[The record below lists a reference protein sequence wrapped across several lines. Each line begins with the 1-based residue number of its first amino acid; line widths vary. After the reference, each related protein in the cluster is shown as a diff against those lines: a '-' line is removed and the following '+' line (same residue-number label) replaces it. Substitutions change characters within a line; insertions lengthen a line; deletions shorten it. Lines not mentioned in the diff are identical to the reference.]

1 MRTRL
6 RHVVTQIVHISNN
19 TLYLRYH
26 LYVVCFMK
34 SILVV
39 LVGILLFFEPV
50 SLTADN
56 HPVKIQHV
64 PISPIPSFQNVPV
77 DWFYDLSTTYDPNR
91 NVFYVSSDTVIY
103 TIDFNQ
109 GQWSEYTSL
118 QLPDNVRQME
128 YSAYHDGILFW
139 DRGVGRVFLLDSL
152 KNVTRLDRSFEHRN
166 QFGHSPWV
174 NPETGSIYAFGGY
187 GLFTSKSIITQFSP
201 ASAEWDLVSVSN
213 AANGPAPQTLGFVYP
228 DFTRDQIY
236 LFGNKTF
243 KHELS
248 SSNDPIPDQKAIW
261 RFDLPDRIWE
271 RLVVLEH
278 NVRVAQIEYRWL
290 SLTYPSVHPVHPIF
304 LFPLN
309 DQVGGSELHVY
320 HDNYRDILNLTQVNP
335 AFRMGL
341 PVLNIVWSE
350 VDQVYYVIT
359 CQVLSTANE
368 LRLQVHAV
376 SINDI
381 EALEARF
388 AQNGGD
394 LPWLPAILLV
404 LLLIPGAFW
413 MRKRR
418 IGHEKSVLEGD
429 EKPFNGIVVER
440 LSTGGFKLSCNG
452 FETSDIPAMEVKL
465 LDLLVNELKN
475 TGSYVKS
482 DDIDAV
488 LLPDHPSPD
497 YIRRTRNLTLERL
510 EALLQSVCELENDQK
525 YILRRSNVSDKRKN
539 EYRLNSDVIR
549 F

>member
-1 MRTRL
+1 
-6 RHVVTQIVHISNN
+6 
-19 TLYLRYH
+19 
-26 LYVVCFMK
+26 MK
-34 SILVV
+34 SKLVV
-39 LVGILLFFEPV
+39 LVGFICFVMPAI
-50 SLTADN
+50 SIADD
-56 HPVKIQHV
+56 HPVKIQEV
-64 PISPIPSFQNVPV
+64 RINPTPSFTNVPV

-91 NVFYVSSDTVIY
+91 NVFYVSTDTVIY
-103 TIDFNQ
+103 TIDFSTKSWEKYATVN
-109 GQWSEYTSL
+109 
-118 QLPDNVRQME
+118 LPENVRKLE
-128 YSAYHDGILFW
+128 YSAYHDGLLFW
-139 DRGVGRVFLLDSL
+139 DRGIGRVFMMDST

-228 DFTRDQIY
+228 DFARDQIY

-243 KHELS
+243 KHELA

-261 RFDLPDRIWE
+261 RFDLTDRIWE

-290 SLTYPSVHPVHPIF
+290 SLTYPSVHPVHPLF
-304 LFPLN
+304 LFPVN

-320 HDNYRDILNLTQVNP
+320 HDKYRDILNLTRVNP

-350 VDQVYYVIT
+350 VDQVFYVIT

-376 SINDI
+376 SINDMK
-381 EALEARF
+381 ALEARF
-388 AQNGGD
+388 DNKDSELA
-394 LPWLPAILLV
+394 WLPAVLLV
-404 LLLIPGAFW
+404 LLMIPGALW
-413 MRKRR
+413 IRKRR
-418 IGHEKSVLEGD
+418 NGHEKPDLE
-429 EKPFNGIVVER
+429 ENAESFAGITIEI
-440 LSTGGFKLSCNG
+440 LSSGGFKLSSNG
-452 FETSDIPAMEVKL
+452 FETSEIPPMEAKL
-465 LDLLVNELKN
+465 LDLLVDEFK
-475 TGSYVKS
+475 TPGSYVKS

-488 LLPDHPSPD
+488 LLPDHPSLD

-510 EALLQSVCELENDQK
+510 EALLQSVCELENGEK

-539 EYRLNSDVIR
+539 EYRLNDKVIR
-549 F
+549 I